1 MKEKKTVFFPILY
14 WIWKHAKTIP
24 IISAKKS
31 VLRLIR
37 QVYKKYIK
45 FTIMLWDV
53 SENVLLSYKKISTL
67 IPKIMNYKF
76 RVGVDGEGLLTSLP
90 YFTTLIPKIM
100 NSKIRRGWER
110 ATSSFNIS
118 QKFTYI
124 TVYNFYTLL
133 FLSYHEKCS

>member
-1 MKEKKTVFFPILY
+1 MILEAYLKEKKTVFFPILY
-14 WIWKHAKTIP
+14 WVWKHAKTIP
-24 IISAKKS
+24 LISAKKS

-37 QVYKKYIK
+37 QVYKRYIK

-76 RVGVDGEGLLTSLP
+76 GVGVGGRGSSLP

-100 NSKIRRGWER
+100 NSNFGGGGGGR
-110 ATSSFNIS
+110 ATSPFNIK
-118 QKFTYI
+118 QKLATELCTISIPYF
-124 TVYNFYTLL
+124 F
-133 FLSYHEKCS
+133 